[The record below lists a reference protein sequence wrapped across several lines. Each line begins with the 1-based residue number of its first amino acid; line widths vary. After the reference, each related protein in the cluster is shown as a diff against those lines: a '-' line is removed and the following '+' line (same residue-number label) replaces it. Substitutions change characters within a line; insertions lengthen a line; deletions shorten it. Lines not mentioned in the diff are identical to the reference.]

1 MHTDA
6 PPAGAPTSESP
17 SLSWWLWIRRWGI
30 SILSFIGGLMTL
42 FVFRRELTNIRW
54 FVGSILLIWI
64 LFAVLTQA
72 RQALET
78 RGGRLRLVVTAAD
91 YLIQSLYHGVL
102 LFLLPVYWAST
113 TLTSVNAW
121 FLVLIVIQ
129 AILATFDPW
138 YHVVVHPRPWTR
150 YIFFLT
156 AIFGGL
162 NLALPLV
169 GVPPHL
175 ALAGAAWTSVVA
187 LTPSVC
193 RARGWR
199 WFSGL
204 QTMAVAGVL
213 LAVLVWWG
221 RAVLPPVPLFLAQKT
236 MAWAVAGGDTLEP
249 VTGTI
254 RAEDVRQRGLIAYTA
269 IYAPAGL
276 KQSVRHVWRR
286 EGQVV
291 DDVRLSP
298 VHGGRREGFRTHS
311 RKTSFPADPSGR
323 WVVDVVTGSDQLL
336 GRLRFQIVP

>member
-1 MHTDA
+1 MTEIVA
-6 PPAGAPTSESP
+6 PAPGGPLSEPGARA
-17 SLSWWLWIRRWGI
+17 WWPWLRRWGI
-30 SILSFIGGLMTL
+30 SIVSLIAGLLTL
-42 FVFRRELTNIRW
+42 FVFRRELTQVRW
-54 FVGSILLIWI
+54 FVGSILLIWL

-72 RQALET
+72 RQALES
-78 RGGRLRLVVTAAD
+78 RNRLRLVVTAAD

-113 TLTSVNAW
+113 TLTSINAP
-121 FLVLIVIQ
+121 FLVLIVVL
-129 AILATFDPW
+129 AVLATFDPW

-150 YIFFLT
+150 FIFFLT
-156 AIFGGL
+156 SIFGGL

-175 ALAGAAWTSVVA
+175 ALAAAAWTSVVA

-199 WFSGL
+199 WLPGL
-204 QTMAVAGVL
+204 QTMAVLGVL
-213 LAVLVWWG
+213 AAVLTWWG
-221 RAVLPPVPLFLAQKT
+221 RVVLPPVPLFIAQKT
-236 MAWAVAGGDTLEP
+236 MAWNVAGAATLEP
-249 VTGTI
+249 VSGTL
-254 RAEDVRQRGLIAYTA
+254 RADEVRQRGLIAYTA

-276 KQSVRHVWRR
+276 KQSIRHVWRR
-286 EGQVV
+286 DGQIV

-298 VHGGRREGFRTHS
+298 VHGGRREGFRTFS

-336 GRLRFQIVP
+336 GRLRFNVVP

>member
-6 PPAGAPTSESP
+6 PPVGAPASEPP
-17 SLSWWLWIRRWGI
+17 SRSWWLWIRRWGI
-30 SILSFIGGLMTL
+30 SILSFIGGLLTL
-42 FVFRRELTNIRW
+42 FVFRREITNIRW
-54 FVGSILLIWI
+54 FVASILLIWLI
-64 LFAVLTQA
+64 FAVLTQA
-72 RQALET
+72 RQALES
-78 RGGRLRLVVTAAD
+78 RGPRLRLVVTAAD

-113 TLTSVNAW
+113 TLTSINSP
-121 FLVLIVIQ
+121 FLILIVIQ

-175 ALAGAAWTSVVA
+175 ALAGAAWTSAVA

-213 LAVLVWWG
+213 LAVVVWLG
-221 RAVLPPVPLFLAQKT
+221 RAVLPPVPLFISQKT
-236 MAWAVAGGDTLEP
+236 MAFAVAGADTLDP

-254 RAEDVRQRGLIAYTA
+254 RTEDVRQRGLIAYT
-269 IYAPAGL
+269 
-276 KQSVRHVWRR
+276 S
-286 EGQVV
+286 
-291 DDVRLSP
+291 
-298 VHGGRREGFRTHS
+298 
-311 RKTSFPADPSGR
+311 
-323 WVVDVVTGSDQLL
+323 
-336 GRLRFQIVP
+336 